1 MGDLRKKEISQ
12 EDIKKLEN
20 TNITVE
26 VTSPEEEHKKAV
38 HYRKKL
44 LAWGLVLLIVIEGAG
59 AVTLGQKIVSD
70 NLQKE
75 YLGNMKFVQMK
86 KYSLQKDFIQEK
98 RILDIFLV
106 KEILRLKMVESM
118 LASGLIIS

>member
-70 NLQKE
+70 NLQKRVSRE
-75 YLGNMKFVQMK
+75 YEI
-86 KYSLQKDFIQEK
+86 QKDFIQEK